1 MLSVRRAQIGVLL
14 LYNSEIKTRIN
25 NGTYKR
31 TQNNSSKKTES
42 IAFWKWDRM
51 VSVLMGSGSSLNN
64 WVAM

>member
-14 LYNSEIKTRIN
+14 LYKSEIKTRIN

-31 TQNNSSKKTES
+31 THNSSKKTES